1 MGAIGRLG
9 RGGSVPVGYYKD
21 PEKSAKTFIEV
32 DGERYSVPGDNAR
45 IEADGKVTLL
55 GRGSNCVN
63 TGGEKV
69 YPEEVEMAIKNHP
82 AVYDSSSSGIPDEK
96 YGQAVAAVVS
106 LREGATLELEELRD
120 LPARPP
126 LRLQAAALA
135 DPRRRGAAQRHRQG
149 AVPRRQG
156 DRSRQPRSTRLMR
169 TPLCEEFG
177 IEYPIFAF
185 TPSEHVAAAVSRA
198 GGLGVLGC
206 VRFNDTEELERVLTW
221 LDDNTDGKPYGVDIV
236 MPMKIP
242 TEGTSVDLGAMI
254 PEEHKKFVD
263 ETLLKL
269 GVPPLPEGE
278 GREGVLGWLHS
289 VARSHLDVALQHR
302 PVLIA
307 NALGSPPVDVIEK
320 CHEHGIK
327 VAALAGA
334 AKHALS
340 HVTNGVDIIVA
351 QGYEAGGHTGEIA
364 SMVLTPDIVDAV
376 GPDVPVLGAGGI
388 GSGRQIAASLALGA
402 QGVWT
407 GSIWLGTEEY
417 RNLAA
422 NRGWETAFTRA
433 TSSDTV
439 RTRVYTGKPA
449 RLLKTKWTEAWAEEG
464 APQPLPMPLQ
474 NLLVAEAH
482 NRINAAND
490 PDVISMPVGQIVG
503 RMNEVRPVADVIES
517 AGLGVRGDRQEARHD
532 HGDGHHGDLRRRTP
546 PARRRWSPWRSAVVG
561 LTLSGVTSAE
571 GDPFPAATPPATC
584 GPGARPETGIQG
596 RVPLADYASGRV
608 GQGYRC
614 NTKPLARQGT
624 TGGFKVL
631 RYRDSRGQ
639 RVRVLRLDAAVPQ
652 GRPLQRRRGPRR
664 RRARHERTPRS
675 RARSPR

>member
-1 MGAIGRLG
+1 
-9 RGGSVPVGYYKD
+9 
-21 PEKSAKTFIEV
+21 
-32 DGERYSVPGDNAR
+32 
-45 IEADGKVTLL
+45 
-55 GRGSNCVN
+55 
-63 TGGEKV
+63 
-69 YPEEVEMAIKNHP
+69 
-82 AVYDSSSSGIPDEK
+82 
-96 YGQAVAAVVS
+96 
-106 LREGATLELEELRD
+106 
-120 LPARPP
+120 
-126 LRLQAAALA
+126 
-135 DPRRRGAAQRHRQG
+135 
-149 AVPRRQG
+149 
-156 DRSRQPRSTRLMR
+156 MR
-169 TPLCEEFG
+169 TPLCEAFG

-206 VRFNDTEELERVLTW
+206 VRFNETDELEQVLTW

-242 TEGTSVDLGAMI
+242 TEGTSMDLGAMI
-254 PEEHKKFVD
+254 PEDHKKFVD

-351 QGYEAGGHTGEIA
+351 QGYEAGGHTGEVA
-364 SMVLTPDIVDAV
+364 SMVLQPDIVDAV

-388 GSGRQIAASLALGA
+388 GSGRQIAASLALGS

-417 RNLAA
+417 QNLTS
-422 NRGWETAFTRA
+422 NKGWTTAFQRA

-439 RTRVYTGKPA
+439 RTRIYTGKPA

-464 APQPLPMPLQ
+464 APEPLPMPLQ

-482 NRINAAND
+482 NRINASND

-503 RMNEVRPVADVIES
+503 RMNEVRPVAEVM
-517 AGLGVRGDRQEARHD
+517 A
-532 HGDGHHGDLRRRTP
+532 DL
-546 PARRRWSPWRSAVVG
+546 V
-561 LTLSGVTSAE
+561 AE
-571 GDPFPAATPPATC
+571 FA
-584 GPGARPETGIQG
+584 ET
-596 RVPLADYASGRV
+596 VS
-608 GQGYRC
+608 
-614 NTKPLARQGT
+614 
-624 TGGFKVL
+624 
-631 RYRDSRGQ
+631 
-639 RVRVLRLDAAVPQ
+639 RLDKI
-652 GRPLQRRRGPRR
+652 RG
-664 RRARHERTPRS
+664 
-675 RARSPR
+675 